1 MNMSEQFSLKWND
14 FHSNVSK
21 TFSALRTEED
31 FQDVTL
37 VSADLQ
43 QVSAHKV
50 VLSACSKYFKN
61 ILQQNRHS
69 NPLLCLDGVTSSEL
83 QSVLDYIYQGEVQ
96 LYQENLDRFLA
107 VAEKFQLEGLMN
119 LPDTN
124 KKEENV
130 YQTLE
135 EFLPSTPTQSGERR
149 EYSHSQVRRSR
160 AVKTE
165 EKTTAIV
172 NIDGD
177 AASNIR
183 EIEAKIAEYILR
195 NDDGTYGCKL
205 CGKAGVKKTTNMKNH
220 VETHL
225 EGLSFPCQQCGKTFR
240 SRHILKNHKFRH
252 HKH

>member
-1 MNMSEQFSLKWND
+1 MSERFSLKWND

-21 TFSALRTEED
+21 TFSALRTEEE

-96 LYQENLDRFLA
+96 VYQENLDRFLA
-107 VAEKFQLEGLMN
+107 VAERFQLEGLMN

-124 KKEENV
+124 KQEENV

-135 EFLPSTPTQSGERR
+135 ELMSPTPTQSSGERR
-149 EYSHSQVRRSR
+149 GYSQVKSST
-160 AVKTE
+160 VKTE
-165 EKTTAIV
+165 TSAIV
-172 NIDGD
+172 NIDED
-177 AASNIR
+177 TASNIE
-183 EIEAKIAEYILR
+183 EIDAKIAEYIIR
-195 NDDGTYGCKL
+195 TNDNFYSCKF
-205 CGKAGVKKTTNMKNH
+205 CGKSGVKARKDMKNH

-225 EGLSFPCQQCGKTFR
+225 EGLSFPCQHCGKTFR
-240 SRHILKNHKFRH
+240 SRTSLQKHKLRQH
-252 HKH
+252 RS

>member
-1 MNMSEQFSLKWND
+1 MSEKFSLKWND
-14 FHSNVSK
+14 FQSNISK

-96 LYQENLDRFLA
+96 VYQENLDRFLA
-107 VAEKFQLEGLMN
+107 VAERFQLEGLMN

-124 KKEENV
+124 KQEENV

-135 EFLPSTPTQSGERR
+135 ELMSPTPTQSSGERR
-149 EYSHSQVRRSR
+149 GYSQVKSST
-160 AVKTE
+160 VKTE
-165 EKTTAIV
+165 TTAIV
-172 NIDGD
+172 NIGEDT
-177 AASNIR
+177 ASNIE
-183 EIEAKIAEYILR
+183 EIDAKIAEYIVR
-195 NDDGTYGCKL
+195 TNDNFYSCKF
-205 CGKAGVKKTTNMKNH
+205 CGKSGVKARKDMKNH

-225 EGLSFPCQQCGKTFR
+225 EGLSFLCQHCGKTFR
-240 SRHILKNHKFRH
+240 SRNSLNSHKTQTHRE
-252 HKH
+252 

>member
-1 MNMSEQFSLKWND
+1 MSEKFSLKWND

-50 VLSACSKYFKN
+50 VLSACSKFFKT

-96 LYQENLDRFLA
+96 VYQENLDRFLA
-107 VAEKFQLEGLMN
+107 VAERFQLEGLMN

-124 KKEENV
+124 KQEENS
-130 YQTLE
+130 YETLE
-135 EFLPSTPTQSGERR
+135 EFLPPTPSQSGVDR
-149 EYSHSQVRRSR
+149 HSQVKRSR
-160 AVKTE
+160 PVKTE
-165 EKTTAIV
+165 METRAIV
-172 NIDGD
+172 NIDVD
-177 AASNIR
+177 TASNID
-183 EIEAKIAEYILR
+183 EIEARISENVLK
-195 NDDGTYGCKL
+195 NNDGTFSCKL
-205 CGKAGVKKTTNMKNH
+205 CGKSGGKNKVHMKNH

-225 EGLSFPCQQCGKTFR
+225 EGLSFLCQHCGKTFR
-240 SRHILKNHKFRH
+240 SRNSLNSHKTQTHRE
-252 HKH
+252 

>member
-1 MNMSEQFSLKWND
+1 MSEQFSLKWTD

-61 ILQQNRHS
+61 ILQQSRHS

-96 LYQENLDRFLA
+96 VYQENLDRFLA
-107 VAEKFQLEGLMN
+107 VAERFQLEGLMN

-124 KKEENV
+124 KQEENV

-135 EFLPSTPTQSGERR
+135 ELMSPTPTQSSGERR
-149 EYSHSQVRRSR
+149 GYSQVKSSTVR
-160 AVKTE
+160 TE
-165 EKTTAIV
+165 TSAIV
-172 NIDGD
+172 NIDED
-177 AASNIR
+177 TASNIE
-183 EIEAKIAEYILR
+183 EIDAKIAENILKES
-195 NDDGTYGCKL
+195 DGTFSCKL
-205 CGKAGVKKTTNMKNH
+205 CGKSGSKKKDNLKKH

-225 EGLSFPCQQCGKTFR
+225 EGLSFPCTHCVKTFR
-240 SRHILKNHKFRH
+240 
-252 HKH
+252 

>member
-1 MNMSEQFSLKWND
+1 MSEQFSLRWND

-96 LYQENLDRFLA
+96 VYQENLDRFLA
-107 VAEKFQLEGLMN
+107 VAERFQLEGLMN

-124 KKEENV
+124 KQEENV

-135 EFLPSTPTQSGERR
+135 ELMSPTPTQSSGERR
-149 EYSHSQVRRSR
+149 GYSQVKSST
-160 AVKTE
+160 VKIE
-165 EKTTAIV
+165 TTAIV
-172 NIDGD
+172 NIDED
-177 AASNIR
+177 TASNI
-183 EIEAKIAEYILR
+183 EEVDAKIAENMLKES
-195 NDDGTYGCKL
+195 DGTFSCKL
-205 CGKAGVKKTTNMKNH
+205 CGKSGSKRKDNLKKH

-225 EGLSFPCQQCGKTFR
+225 EGLSFPCQHCSKTFR
-240 SRHILKNHKFRH
+240 FRNALQVHNSRRH
-252 HKH
+252 RL

>member
-1 MNMSEQFSLKWND
+1 MSERFSLKWND
-14 FHSNVSK
+14 FHSNVSR

-96 LYQENLDRFLA
+96 VYQENLDRFLA
-107 VAEKFQLEGLMN
+107 VAERFQLEGLMN

-124 KKEENV
+124 KQEENV

-135 EFLPSTPTQSGERR
+135 ELMSPTPTQSSGERR
-149 EYSHSQVRRSR
+149 GYSQVKSSRS
-160 AVKTE
+160 VKTE
-165 EKTTAIV
+165 TSAIV
-172 NIDGD
+172 NIDED
-177 AASNIR
+177 TASNIE
-183 EIEAKIAEYILR
+183 EIDAKIAEYIIR
-195 NDDGTYGCKL
+195 TNDNFYSCKF
-205 CGKAGVKKTTNMKNH
+205 CGKSGVKARKDMKNH

-225 EGLSFPCQQCGKTFR
+225 EGLSFPCQHCGKTFR
-240 SRHILKNHKFRH
+240 SRNSLNSHRTQTHRE
-252 HKH
+252 

>member
-1 MNMSEQFSLKWND
+1 MSEQFSLRWND

-96 LYQENLDRFLA
+96 VYQENLDRFLA
-107 VAEKFQLEGLMN
+107 VAERFQLEGLMN

-124 KKEENV
+124 KQEENV

-135 EFLPSTPTQSGERR
+135 ELMSPTPTQSSGERR
-149 EYSHSQVRRSR
+149 GYSEEKCST
-160 AVKTE
+160 VKTE
-165 EKTTAIV
+165 TSAIV
-172 NIDGD
+172 KIDED
-177 AASNIR
+177 TASDID
-183 EIEAKIAEYILR
+183 EIEARIAQNVLK
-195 NDDGTYGCKL
+195 NSDGTFSCKL
-205 CGKAGVKKTTNMKNH
+205 CGKSGGKNKVHMKNH

-225 EGLSFPCQQCGKTFR
+225 EGLSFLCQHCGKTFR
-240 SRHILKNHKFRH
+240 SRNSLNSHKTQTHRE
-252 HKH
+252 

>member
-1 MNMSEQFSLKWND
+1 MSEKFSLKWND
-14 FHSNVSK
+14 FQSNISK

-37 VSADLQ
+37 VSADQQ

-96 LYQENLDRFLA
+96 VYQENLDRFLA
-107 VAEKFQLEGLMN
+107 VAERFQLEGLMN

-124 KKEENV
+124 KQEENV

-135 EFLPSTPTQSGERR
+135 ELMSPTPTQSSGERR
-149 EYSHSQVRRSR
+149 GYSQVKSST
-160 AVKTE
+160 VKTE
-165 EKTTAIV
+165 TSAIV
-172 NIDGD
+172 NIDED
-177 AASNIR
+177 TASNI
-183 EIEAKIAEYILR
+183 EEVDAKIAENILKES
-195 NDDGTYGCKL
+195 DGTFTCLL
-205 CGKAGVKKTTNMKNH
+205 CGKSGSKRKDNLKKH

-225 EGLSFPCQQCGKTFR
+225 EGLSFPCPYCGKIFR
-240 SRHILKNHKFRH
+240 SRNALQIHNSRH
-252 HKH
+252 HRL

>member
-1 MNMSEQFSLKWND
+1 MSEKFSLKWND

-96 LYQENLDRFLA
+96 VYQENLDRFLA
-107 VAEKFQLEGLMN
+107 VAERFQLEGLMN

-124 KKEENV
+124 KQEENV

-135 EFLPSTPTQSGERR
+135 ELMSPTPTQSSGERR
-149 EYSHSQVRRSR
+149 GYSQVKSST
-160 AVKTE
+160 VKTE
-165 EKTTAIV
+165 TSAIV
-172 NIDGD
+172 NIDED
-177 AASNIR
+177 TASNI
-183 EIEAKIAEYILR
+183 EEVDAKIAENMLKES
-195 NDDGTYGCKL
+195 DGTFSCQL
-205 CGKAGVKKTTNMKNH
+205 CGKSGVKTRQNMKKH

-225 EGLSFPCQQCGKTFR
+225 EGLSFPCQHCGKTFR
-240 SRHILKNHKFRH
+240 FRNALQVHNSRRH
-252 HKH
+252 RH

>member
-1 MNMSEQFSLKWND
+1 MSEKFSLKWTD

-96 LYQENLDRFLA
+96 VYQENLDRFLA
-107 VAEKFQLEGLMN
+107 VAERFQLEGLMN

-124 KKEENV
+124 KQEE
-130 YQTLE
+130 LMS
-135 EFLPSTPTQSGERR
+135 PTPTQSSGERR
-149 EYSHSQVRRSR
+149 GYSQVKSST
-160 AVKTE
+160 VKTG
-165 EKTTAIV
+165 TSAIV
-172 NIDGD
+172 KIDED
-177 AASNIR
+177 TASNIE
-183 EIEAKIAEYILR
+183 EIDAKIAENIIR
-195 NDDGTYGCKL
+195 TNDNFYSCKF
-205 CGKAGVKKTTNMKNH
+205 CGKSGVKARTDMKKH

-225 EGLSFPCQQCGKTFR
+225 EGLSFPCQHCGNTFR
-240 SRHILKNHKFRH
+240 SRNALQLHNSRRH
-252 HKH
+252 RL

>member
-1 MNMSEQFSLKWND
+1 MSEKFSLKWND
-14 FHSNVSK
+14 FHCNVSK

-96 LYQENLDRFLA
+96 VYQENLDRFLA
-107 VAEKFQLEGLMN
+107 VAERFQLEGLMN

-124 KKEENV
+124 KQEENV

-135 EFLPSTPTQSGERR
+135 ELMSPTPTQSSGERR
-149 EYSHSQVRRSR
+149 GYSQVKSST
-160 AVKTE
+160 VKTE
-165 EKTTAIV
+165 TTAIV
-172 NIDGD
+172 NIDED
-177 AASNIR
+177 TASNIE
-183 EIEAKIAEYILR
+183 EIDAKIAENILK
-195 NDDGTYGCKL
+195 NSDGTFSCLL
-205 CGKAGVKKTTNMKNH
+205 CGKSGSKKKDNLKKH

-225 EGLSFPCQQCGKTFR
+225 EGLSFPCPYCGKIFR
-240 SRHILKNHKFRH
+240 SRNALQIHNSRH
-252 HKH
+252 HRL

>member
-1 MNMSEQFSLKWND
+1 MSEKFSLKWND

-96 LYQENLDRFLA
+96 VYQENLDRFLA
-107 VAEKFQLEGLMN
+107 VAERFQLEGLMN

-124 KKEENV
+124 KQEENV

-135 EFLPSTPTQSGERR
+135 ELMSPTPTQSSGERR
-149 EYSHSQVRRSR
+149 GYSQVKSST
-160 AVKTE
+160 VKTE
-165 EKTTAIV
+165 TTAIV
-172 NIDGD
+172 NIDED
-177 AASNIR
+177 TASNIE
-183 EIEAKIAEYILR
+183 EIDAKIAENIIR
-195 NDDGTYGCKL
+195 TNDNFYSCKF
-205 CGKAGVKKTTNMKNH
+205 CGKSGVKARTDMKKH

-225 EGLSFPCQQCGKTFR
+225 EGLSFPCQHCGKTFR
-240 SRHILKNHKFRH
+240 SRNALQLHNSRRH
-252 HKH
+252 RL

>member
-1 MNMSEQFSLKWND
+1 MSERFCLKWTD

-96 LYQENLDRFLA
+96 VYQENLDRFLA
-107 VAEKFQLEGLMN
+107 VAERFQLEGLMN

-124 KKEENV
+124 KQEENV

-135 EFLPSTPTQSGERR
+135 ELMSPTPTQSSGERR
-149 EYSHSQVRRSR
+149 GYSQVKSST
-160 AVKTE
+160 VKTE
-165 EKTTAIV
+165 TTAIV
-172 NIDGD
+172 NIDED
-177 AASNIR
+177 TASNIE
-183 EIEAKIAEYILR
+183 EIDAKIAENMLKES
-195 NDDGTYGCKL
+195 DGTFSCLL
-205 CGKAGVKKTTNMKNH
+205 CGKSGVKHKGDMKKH

-225 EGLSFPCQQCGKTFR
+225 EGLSFPCQHCGKTFR
-240 SRHILKNHKFRH
+240 SRNALQIHNSRH
-252 HKH
+252 HRL

>member
-1 MNMSEQFSLKWND
+1 MSEKFSLKWND

-96 LYQENLDRFLA
+96 VYQENLDRFLA
-107 VAEKFQLEGLMN
+107 VAERFQLEGLMN

-124 KKEENV
+124 KQEENV

-135 EFLPSTPTQSGERR
+135 ELMSPTPTQSSGERR
-149 EYSHSQVRRSR
+149 GYSQVKSST
-160 AVKTE
+160 VKTE
-165 EKTTAIV
+165 TTAIV
-172 NIDGD
+172 NIDED
-177 AASNIR
+177 TASNIE
-183 EIEAKIAEYILR
+183 EIDAKIAEYIIR
-195 NDDGTYGCKL
+195 TNDNFYSCKF
-205 CGKAGVKKTTNMKNH
+205 CGKSGVKARTDMKKH

-225 EGLSFPCQQCGKTFR
+225 EGLSFPCQHCGKTFR
-240 SRHILKNHKFRH
+240 SRNALQLHNSRRH
-252 HKH
+252 RL

>member
-1 MNMSEQFSLKWND
+1 MSEKFSLKWND

-96 LYQENLDRFLA
+96 VYQENLDRFLA
-107 VAEKFQLEGLMN
+107 VAERFQLEGLMN

-124 KKEENV
+124 KQEENV

-135 EFLPSTPTQSGERR
+135 ELMSPTPTQSSGERR
-149 EYSHSQVRRSR
+149 GYSQVKSST
-160 AVKTE
+160 VKTE
-165 EKTTAIV
+165 TTAIV
-172 NIDGD
+172 NIDED
-177 AASNIR
+177 TASNIE
-183 EIEAKIAEYILR
+183 EIDAKIAENIIR
-195 NDDGTYGCKL
+195 TNDNFYSCKF
-205 CGKAGVKKTTNMKNH
+205 CGKSGVKARTDMKKH

-225 EGLSFPCQQCGKTFR
+225 EGLSFPCQHCGKTFR
-240 SRHILKNHKFRH
+240 SRNALQIHNSRH
-252 HKH
+252 HRL

>member
-96 LYQENLDRFLA
+96 VYQENLDRFLA
-107 VAEKFQLEGLMN
+107 VAERFQLEGLMN

-124 KKEENV
+124 KQEENV

-135 EFLPSTPTQSGERR
+135 ELMSPTPTQSSGERR
-149 EYSHSQVRRSR
+149 GYSQVKSST
-160 AVKTE
+160 VKTD
-165 EKTTAIV
+165 TSAIV
-172 NIDGD
+172 NIDED
-177 AASNIR
+177 TASNI
-183 EIEAKIAEYILR
+183 EEVDAKIAENILKES
-195 NDDGTYGCKL
+195 DGTFTCLL
-205 CGKAGVKKTTNMKNH
+205 CGKSGSKRKDNLKKH

-225 EGLSFPCQQCGKTFR
+225 EGLSFPCPYCGNIFR
-240 SRHILKNHKFRH
+240 SRNSLQNHNSRH
-252 HKH
+252 HRL

>member
-1 MNMSEQFSLKWND
+1 MSERFSLKWND

-61 ILQQNRHS
+61 ILQQSRHS

-96 LYQENLDRFLA
+96 VYQENLDRFLA
-107 VAEKFQLEGLMN
+107 VAERFQLEGLMN

-124 KKEENV
+124 KQEENV

-135 EFLPSTPTQSGERR
+135 ELMSPTPTQSSGERR
-149 EYSHSQVRRSR
+149 GYSQVKSST
-160 AVKTE
+160 VKTE
-165 EKTTAIV
+165 TSAIV
-172 NIDGD
+172 NIDED
-177 AASNIR
+177 TASNIE
-183 EIEAKIAEYILR
+183 EIDAKIAENILKES
-195 NDDGTYGCKL
+195 DGTFTCLL
-205 CGKAGVKKTTNMKNH
+205 CGKSGSKRKDNLKKH

-225 EGLSFPCQQCGKTFR
+225 EGLSFPCPYCGNIFR
-240 SRHILKNHKFRH
+240 SRNSLQNHNSRH
-252 HKH
+252 HRL

>member
-1 MNMSEQFSLKWND
+1 MSEKFNLKWDD
-14 FHSNVSK
+14 FHSNISK
-21 TFSALRTEED
+21 TFSALRTEND

-96 LYQENLDRFLA
+96 VYQENLDRFLA
-107 VAEKFQLEGLMN
+107 VAERFQLEGLMN

-124 KKEENV
+124 KEQENS
-130 YQTLE
+130 YETLE
-135 EFLPSTPTQSGERR
+135 EFLPPTPSQSGVDKR
-149 EYSHSQVRRSR
+149 EYSNSQVKRSR
-160 AVKTE
+160 LVKTE
-165 EKTTAIV
+165 AETRAIV
-172 NIDGD
+172 NIDVD
-177 AASNIR
+177 TASNID
-183 EIEAKIAEYILR
+183 EIEARISENVLKNY
-195 NDDGTYGCKL
+195 DGTFSCKL
-205 CGKAGVKKTTNMKNH
+205 CGKSGVKQRINMKNH

-225 EGLSFPCQQCGKTFR
+225 EGLAFPCQNCGNTFR
-240 SRHILKNHKFRH
+240 SRNSLNKHISTFHRT
-252 HKH
+252 

>member
-1 MNMSEQFSLKWND
+1 MSEKFSLKWND

-21 TFSALRTEED
+21 TFSALRAEED

-96 LYQENLDRFLA
+96 VYQENLDRFLA
-107 VAEKFQLEGLMN
+107 VAERFQLEGLMN

-124 KKEENV
+124 KQEENV

-135 EFLPSTPTQSGERR
+135 ELMSPTPTQSSGERR
-149 EYSHSQVRRSR
+149 GYSQVKSST
-160 AVKTE
+160 VKTE
-165 EKTTAIV
+165 TSAIV
-172 NIDGD
+172 KIDED
-177 AASNIR
+177 TASDID
-183 EIEAKIAEYILR
+183 EIEARIAENVLK
-195 NDDGTYGCKL
+195 NSDGTFSCKL
-205 CGKAGVKKTTNMKNH
+205 CGKSGGKNKVHMKNH

-225 EGLSFPCQQCGKTFR
+225 EGLSFPCQHCGKTFR
-240 SRHILKNHKFRH
+240 SRNSLNSHRTQTHREFHRK
-252 HKH
+252 

>member
-1 MNMSEQFSLKWND
+1 MSEKFSLKWND

-61 ILQQNRHS
+61 ILQQSRHS

-96 LYQENLDRFLA
+96 VYQENLDRFLA
-107 VAEKFQLEGLMN
+107 VAERFQLEGLMN

-124 KKEENV
+124 KQVENV

-135 EFLPSTPTQSGERR
+135 ELMSPTPTQSSGERR
-149 EYSHSQVRRSR
+149 GYSQVKSSRS
-160 AVKTE
+160 VKTE
-165 EKTTAIV
+165 KYKTALV
-172 NIDGD
+172 NIDMD
-177 AASNIR
+177 TASNIE
-183 EIEAKIAEYILR
+183 EIDTKIAESVLKDI
-195 NDDGTYGCKL
+195 DGTFVCKL
-205 CGKAGVKKTTNMKNH
+205 CGKSGVKQKIQMKYH

-225 EGLSFPCQQCGKTFR
+225 EGLSFPCQHCGKTFR
-240 SRHILKNHKFRH
+240 SRNALQIHNTRQHRV
-252 HKH
+252 